1 MELCRADALESLY
14 STRPKSSQPPT
25 ILEAVVHPSFVR
37 YARQSLSVLLCAAA
51 FFAAG
56 CHHNNLNS
64 GFGIGWVTFSGTP
77 GDFTGYTVNVDSVTL
92 TAKTVGVITA
102 VGAAETV
109 DFTKL
114 SNISELWSA
123 ASIPNDTYTAAS
135 IVLDYTNANISVM
148 VYGVPTKAT

>member
-37 YARQSLSVLLCAAA
+37 YARKSLSAVLCAAA

-64 GFGIGWVTFSGTP
+64 GFGIGWTTLSATP
-77 GDFTGYTVNVDSVTL
+77 GNFTGYTVNVDSLNL
-92 TAKTVGVITA
+92 TGATVGAVPVIGA
-102 VGAAETV
+102 VETV
-109 DFTKL
+109 DF
-114 SNISELWSA
+114 
-123 ASIPNDTYTAAS
+123 
-135 IVLDYTNANISVM
+135 
-148 VYGVPTKAT
+148 